1 MVDLSIIVIRVQLDY
16 NPHEKWDI
24 VVVFLI
30 GDMYTL
36 KQTEWGGI
44 YEELTNF
51 FRDDLVGD
59 LVVLTEDHQGILI
72 LLLFLAKS
80 IVLCV

>member
-1 MVDLSIIVIRVQLDY
+1 LVDLSIIVIRVQLDY

-44 YEELTNF
+44 HEELTNF